1 MAKKTTKTSGV
12 DLQQF
17 LSEIEKRAYEIYV
30 DRKTNHISGDEMSD
44 WLRAEEEIKEKYK
57 I

>member
-1 MAKKTTKTSGV
+1 MAKKTGKTSGV

-17 LSEIEKRAYEIYV
+17 LSEIEKRAYELYSE
-30 DRKTNHISGDEMSD
+30 RKTNHISGDELSD
-44 WLRAEEEIKEKYK
+44 WLRAEEEVKEKYK